1 MKKLSTLMIFLISTS
16 VFGQK
21 QQNQKTIILQ
31 LQQMKLTELTKL
43 IETANVQ
50 GLSLG
55 ILNNKKS
62 FIQKHMVIRIK
73 RKMNYWTLQPFYMQH
88 LSVNQYLP
96 FDIKLVQDKILDLD
110 KPIYEYLSKP
120 LPLYEDYAELAND
133 NRINY
138 NKNVL
143 SHTTGLPNT
152 RWINVRTGEIDT
164 VGPMKIYFKPGT
176 RYAYSGEGL
185 KLLQW

>member
-1 MKKLSTLMIFLISTS
+1 
-16 VFGQK
+16 
-21 QQNQKTIILQ
+21 
-31 LQQMKLTELTKL
+31 MKLTELTKL

-138 NKNVL
+138 NKNV
-143 SHTTGLPNT
+143 
-152 RWINVRTGEIDT
+152 
-164 VGPMKIYFKPGT
+164 FKSYNRIT
-176 RYAYSGEGL
+176 KYEMD
-185 KLLQW
+185 